1 MPPKRSAESASKDT
15 VANAKRFRSAIDE
28 SCDELMCPITYQLP
42 LDPVTAEDGKI
53 YERTAIEDWLKQH
66 QRSPVTNLP
75 MGSKLMPATQIK
87 NMIERMVKSG
97 ALPEDKTA
105 EWKKRIEEEE
115 ELNELRALAEAGDA
129 DSAYTLGICHE
140 YGKTG
145 VHVDKEKALKYYKQA
160 AEAGS
165 AEGMAS
171 LSSCYRYGKGVARN
185 DALALR
191 WAAGAHHL
199 GNALGSLLLGRL
211 YFDGAAGL
219 PVDKKEGFE
228 LFKVGCDKGAAS
240 SAGLF
245 TLATWYE
252 KGEGTRVDLEQAAHW
267 MRKAVKQNDNAN
279 TVQKARD
286 WLIARGLPIEE
297 DA

>member
-42 LDPVTAEDGKI
+42 LDPVMAEDSKI

-66 QRSPVTNLP
+66 QRSPVTNLA

-115 ELNELRALAEAGDA
+115 ELNELRAQAEAGDA
-129 DSAYTLGICHE
+129 DAAYTLGS
-140 YGKTG
+140 YYDNGSKG
-145 VHVDKEKALKYYKQA
+145 VHMDKEKAFKYYKQA

-165 AEGMAS
+165 AKGMGA
-171 LSSCYRYGKGVARN
+171 LCLCYNLGKGVAKN

-191 WAAGAHHL
+191 WAAVAHHL
-199 GNALGSLLLGRL
+199 GDGVGSLVLGSL
-211 YFDGAAGL
+211 YFEGGAGL
-219 PVDKKEGFE
+219 PVDKKEGLE
-228 LFKVGCDKGAAS
+228 LFKVRCNKGVAS
-240 SAGLF
+240 SYGF
-245 TLATWYE
+245 FQLATCYE

-267 MRKAVKQNDNAN
+267 MRKAVKAN
-279 TVQKARD
+279 GHAATVQKARD

>member
-1 MPPKRSAESASKDT
+1 MKLKPTETTKAQEHTKKRLLMPPKRSAESASKDT

-42 LDPVTAEDGKI
+42 LDPVMAEDGKI

-87 NMIERMVKSG
+87 NMIERMVKSR

-115 ELNELRALAEAGDA
+115 ELNELRAQAEAGDA
-129 DSAYTLGICHE
+129 DAAYTLGCRYE
-140 YGKTG
+140 YGKKG
-145 VHVDKEKALKYYKQA
+145 VHVDKEKAFKYFKQA

-165 AEGMAS
+165 AKGMAS
-171 LSSCYRYGKGVARN
+171 LSSCYRHGKGVARN

-199 GNALGSLLLGRL
+199 GSAHGSLLLGRL

-228 LFKVGCDKGAAS
+228 LFKVGCDKGFAT

-252 KGEGTRVDLEQAAHW
+252 KGEGTRSTW
-267 MRKAVKQNDNAN
+267 SRRR
-279 TVQKARD
+279 TGCAR
-286 WLIARGLPIEE
+286 R
-297 DA
+297 